1 MKGYEKMKNELRK
14 FMYSIIVLMMFLGIS
29 LFYSD
34 TASADESSIVKL
46 KVGFYQLDNFF
57 DYDSSGNECGYGVD
71 YLNEISKFSSIHFE
85 YSYIRVRSWEDLSK
99 FLENGKLDIIMPVSE
114 PLKTS
119 STGSHFSYT
128 TEDIMTTYHSIM
140 TKKKRGDLFY
150 ALEK

>member
-71 YLNEISKFSSIHFE
+71 YLNEIQIFK
-85 YSYIRVRSWEDLSK
+85 YS
-99 FLENGKLDIIMPVSE
+99 F
-114 PLKTS
+114 
-119 STGSHFSYT
+119 
-128 TEDIMTTYHSIM
+128 
-140 TKKKRGDLFY
+140 
-150 ALEK
+150 